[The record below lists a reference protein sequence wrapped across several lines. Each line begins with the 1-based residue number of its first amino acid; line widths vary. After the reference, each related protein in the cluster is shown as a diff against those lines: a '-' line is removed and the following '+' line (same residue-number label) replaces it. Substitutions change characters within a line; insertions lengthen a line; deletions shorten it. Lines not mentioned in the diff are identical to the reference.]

1 MKSKVKHNLLTK
13 SHLVIWIILYFF
25 VFTTVSLKADWYI
38 KSLYTVFY
46 LLNYFVSFYFICDNL
61 YPKYFEANKLK
72 WFFGMIL
79 DNLKFVLWDII
90 LTRKI
95 LVYIPNVNYI
105 RINSPFIEFIQNT
118 LLFSTKIKH

>member
-1 MKSKVKHNLLTK
+1 
-13 SHLVIWIILYFF
+13 
-25 VFTTVSLKADWYI
+25 
-38 KSLYTVFY
+38 
-46 LLNYFVSFYFICDNL
+46 
-61 YPKYFEANKLK
+61 
-72 WFFGMIL
+72 MIL